1 MRILVG
7 KWRIDLFKKNVNF
20 MHRHVPTW
28 ALGSYAPDSDYDDGV
43 GGGGVVGGMAVI
55 DILQQA

>member
-7 KWRIDLFKKNVNF
+7 KWRIDLFKKNGNF

-43 GGGGVVGGMAVI
+43 GGGGG
-55 DILQQA
+55 

>member
-7 KWRIDLFKKNVNF
+7 KWRIDLFKKNVYF

-43 GGGGVVGGMAVI
+43 GGGGGGGWGVFFT
-55 DILQQA
+55 LQQA